1 MHSER
6 IGFRLQ
12 PAHTSN
18 KPLLTQLICNA
29 WAWPQNVTSQDLRMI
44 SRSIYIC
51 QSLTLNFTI
60 QASQFVRNVNSVSV
74 SVSVQQ
80 PWTAKNTFL
89 SLFYVKLHFYFPS
102 RRIVYFHHFEKSLEL
117 LCIEWIHYKHVD
129 SLVFF
134 TNPILRWRY
143 SGAFCWES

>member
-6 IGFRLQ
+6 IGFRLH

-29 WAWPQNVTSQDLRMI
+29 WAWPKNVTSQDLRML

-60 QASQFVRNVNSVSV
+60 QASQFVRNVKSVSV
-74 SVSVQQ
+74 SVSVSISVSVQQ

-89 SLFYVKLHFYFPS
+89 SLLYVKLHLYFPS
-102 RRIVYFHHFEKSLEL
+102 RQIVYFHHFQKSLEL
-117 LCIEWIHYKHVD
+117 LCIHWIHYKHVD

-134 TNPILRWRY
+134 Y
-143 SGAFCWES
+143 KSYFEMEG